1 MIGSLV
7 VGQDGQNAGIE
18 VPFFKKEVVKI
29 LLERGLFGY
38 NKGIWFFK
46 KKCPSALVRP
56 ASV

>member
-1 MIGSLV
+1 M
-7 VGQDGQNAGIE
+7 GQDGQNAGIE